1 LTLKYNT
8 SLKYGAAH
16 DAPWLTVES
25 DNEEE
30 LHAALESLA
39 APDSGFFAAL
49 GRAIG
54 AFKTGSLLGEVLGA
68 QAVPPAQAGPPA
80 WAAGPS
86 QPAGGFTAP
95 PAAAPGEAKYC
106 EHGMRSLKTGVGSNG
121 KPYMRYDCPSRVC
134 PAEWGNN
141 R

>member
-8 SLKYGAAH
+8 SLKYGPGH

-30 LHAALESLA
+30 LHAALASLA
-39 APDSGFFAAL
+39 APDSDFFAVL

-54 AFKTGSLLGEVLGA
+54 AFKTGGVLGEVLGA
-68 QAVPPAQAGPPA
+68 QVLPPAQSAPPA

-95 PAAAPGEAKYC
+95 PAAPQGGGEAKYC
-106 EHGMRSLKTGVGSNG
+106 SHGLRNFKSGTNKNG
-121 KPYMRYDCPSRVC
+121 KPYSGYFCTANQCP
-134 PAEWGNN
+134 PEWG
-141 R
+141 